1 MHRLIPDGYRD
12 CSNYGTSWCINKAMS
27 GYDHQDSVS
36 LCVFFLMQSHI
47 PVLWRTKWEREVAFR
62 IQSLWLWD
70 QGHGMLKSY
79 LTFFKGYLII
89 YFPCCNI
96 LVVLLL
102 LLLLLLLLHFRCVF
116 ISHHQTSLKPQQTV
130 VFGFWQKLWRTH
142 RILMYQIRDELLN
155 IVEKLAVKYFMC
167 LLGVW
172 RVSSQQSHVIN

>member
-12 CSNYGTSWCINKAMS
+12 CSNYGTSWCINKATS
-27 GYDHQDSVS
+27 SYDHQDSVS

-89 YFPCCNI
+89 CFPCCSI
-96 LVVLLL
+96 LVVVL

-130 VFGFWQKLWRTH
+130 VFSFWQKVMTNTPHTH
-142 RILMYQIRDELLN
+142 VPNKRWAVEHSGKTSSKIFYVLIRGLE
-155 IVEKLAVKYFMC
+155 
-167 LLGVW
+167 
-172 RVSSQQSHVIN
+172 S